1 MSILPQRDGGGAEE
15 TESSLVKQY
24 GGSAASVHEKYE
36 GVLLRVAEAARR
48 AGRAPGEVEVLVATK
63 YVDVDHMGV
72 LAEAGVRLVGENRA
86 QDLVAKHERYGDTFT
101 YDFIGHLQSR
111 KTKVVLPLV
120 RLIHS
125 VASLS
130 VVKELQARAE
140 TPAEVLLEVNVG
152 GEESKSGVPFGEIDA
167 FLEQAAAFDK
177 VVFGG
182 LMCMP
187 PLADDPEDARPFFA
201 RTREL
206 AVRLSENW
214 RGRYTFARLSMGTSA
229 DYEAAVLEGATIVRV
244 GSVLF

>member
-1 MSILPQRDGGGAEE
+1 MVR
-15 TESSLVKQY
+15 QY
-24 GGSAASVHEKYE
+24 RGSAASVREKFEEVE
-36 GVLLRVAEAARR
+36 GRVAEAARR
-48 AGRAPGEVEVLVATK
+48 VGREPAAVEILVATK
-63 YVDVDHMGV
+63 YVDVDHLGV
-72 LAEAGVRLVGENRA
+72 LAEAGIRLIGENRA
-86 QDLVAKHERYGDTFT
+86 QDLAEKYERYGDIFT

-111 KTKVVLPLV
+111 KTKAVLPLV

-125 VASLS
+125 VSSLS
-130 VVKELQARAE
+130 VVKELEARAAG
-140 TPAEVLLEVNVG
+140 PVEVLLEVNVG
-152 GEESKSGVPFGEIDA
+152 GEESKSGVPFDGVDA
-167 FLEQAAAFDK
+167 FLEQAAAFEK

-187 PLADDPEDARPFFA
+187 PLFDDPEEARPFFA

-206 AVRLSENW
+206 AQRLSEDW